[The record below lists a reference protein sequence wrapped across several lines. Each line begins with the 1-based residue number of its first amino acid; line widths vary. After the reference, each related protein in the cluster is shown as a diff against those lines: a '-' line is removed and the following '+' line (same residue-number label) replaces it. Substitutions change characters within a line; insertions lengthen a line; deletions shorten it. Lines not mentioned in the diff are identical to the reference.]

1 MPEFIFF
8 QVMQIIQTSKCIE
21 TRNGA
26 KSSGRWST
34 EAWCDDQNGH
44 VKQNRIFY
52 IKVRYDEKWPHET
65 HIDEDTIDVKE
76 TMTTRK
82 KVFWN
87 HFTIMM
93 LPPTTTPMT
102 KRMVN
107 SFIKRQFVLSIAI
120 IWLLMLQGTTE
131 EAALASKV
139 SR

>member
-1 MPEFIFF
+1 
-8 QVMQIIQTSKCIE
+8 MQIIQTSKCIE

-34 EAWCDDQNGH
+34 QAWCDDQNGH

-87 HFTIMM
+87 HFSTMM
-93 LPPTTTPMT
+93 LPPPRPTTTTMMT
-102 KRMVN
+102 KKMVN
-107 SFIKRQFVLSIAI
+107 SFIKRQFVLSLAI
-120 IWLLMLQGTTE
+120 ILVFMLQGTTE
-131 EAALASKV
+131 EAAIVSKV
-139 SR
+139 PR